1 MGYSIDT
8 TKYLHTY
15 EAYRIPEGSSALNA
29 ENSSIVKAGGDSQ
42 LFLTEESRKQLIK
55 DRMDYGAAM
64 KAEQDKA
71 YAEQEREA
79 LKKYA
84 SDQAKMI
91 TVYRNMAKGD
101 MVSDA
106 DEKKLMAY
114 DPKLYQAAKMAQMM
128 AQRAEA
134 EKHKSEWNQDE
145 EDAYEAK
152 LKELGEVG
160 DELRDEA
167 NKTFGEFVEAQSANV
182 VEIDASNINLS
193 SITAFHKMG
202 GGLAGATFDVSL

>member
-29 ENSSIVKAGGDSQ
+29 ENSIPEGSSALNAENSSIVKAGGDSQ
-42 LFLTEESRKQLIK
+42 LVLTEESRKQLIK

-114 DPKLYQAAKMAQMM
+114 DPKTKQ
-128 AQRAEA
+128 
-134 EKHKSEWNQDE
+134 N
-145 EDAYEAK
+145 
-152 LKELGEVG
+152 
-160 DELRDEA
+160 
-167 NKTFGEFVEAQSANV
+167 
-182 VEIDASNINLS
+182 
-193 SITAFHKMG
+193 
-202 GGLAGATFDVSL
+202 

>member
-8 TKYLHTY
+8 SKYIHTY

-42 LFLTEESRKQLIK
+42 LVLTEESRKQLVK
-55 DRMDYGAAM
+55 DRLDYGTAM

-91 TVYRNMAKGD
+91 TVYRNMSKGD
-101 MVSDA
+101 KVSDT
-106 DEKKLMAY
+106 DEKKLMDY
-114 DPKLYQAAKMAQMM
+114 DPKLYQAAKMAQML
-128 AQRAEA
+128 AQKAEA
-134 EKHKSEWNQDE
+134 EKHKSEWNQEE
-145 EDAYEAK
+145 EDAYQAK

-160 DELRDEA
+160 
-167 NKTFGEFVEAQSANV
+167 NKLGEEFNETFCDFMEAQSASV
-182 VEIDASNINLS
+182 VEIDASNIDLS
-193 SITAFHKMG
+193 SIKSFYKMG
-202 GGLAGATFDVSL
+202 GGLAGAIFDVSL

>member
-42 LFLTEESRKQLIK
+42 LVLTEESRKQLIK

-84 SDQAKMI
+84 SD
-91 TVYRNMAKGD
+91 
-101 MVSDA
+101 
-106 DEKKLMAY
+106 
-114 DPKLYQAAKMAQMM
+114 
-128 AQRAEA
+128 
-134 EKHKSEWNQDE
+134 
-145 EDAYEAK
+145 
-152 LKELGEVG
+152 
-160 DELRDEA
+160 
-167 NKTFGEFVEAQSANV
+167 
-182 VEIDASNINLS
+182 
-193 SITAFHKMG
+193 
-202 GGLAGATFDVSL
+202 